1 MYNYISERE
10 VLIMN
15 RNQLLEEMYDMACH
29 NLLCYAKNHLASEPK
44 EGFENEWKEAS
55 ERAFLLKQT
64 GRKSG

>member
-1 MYNYISERE
+1 
-10 VLIMN
+10 MN